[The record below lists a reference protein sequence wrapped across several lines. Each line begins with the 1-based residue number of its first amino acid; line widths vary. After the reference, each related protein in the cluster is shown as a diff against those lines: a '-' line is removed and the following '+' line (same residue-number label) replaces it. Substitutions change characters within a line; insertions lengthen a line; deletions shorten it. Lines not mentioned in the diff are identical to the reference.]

1 MKPVQPQACRTAP
14 ERDALLR
21 ALDRAEAPV
30 SFFVRDDDAGWAD
43 DRLFELL
50 RVMEVA
56 EMPIDL
62 AAIPTAIT
70 PELGRELKARKRAGH
85 RLGIHQHGFAHL
97 NHETRG
103 RKNEFGAGREL
114 VHREAD
120 LRRGRD
126 ILRAAF
132 EESLDPIFTPPWNR
146 VSPDTPFMLA
156 ALGFAALSR
165 DVTAPE
171 QHALPEV
178 VVHSDWSKQWRLA
191 VQCQTDPTQRI
202 ANDLARHVAPGAC
215 LGLMLHHAA
224 MGPAEL
230 DSLGKLL
237 AAWGSHP
244 NARWLPMMA
253 LAEHPHAALSLG

>member
-1 MKPVQPQACRTAP
+1 MQPQACSTAP

-30 SFFVRDDDAGWAD
+30 NYFVRDDDAGWAD
-43 DRLFELL
+43 DRLFALL
-50 RVMEVA
+50 EVMDEAEV
-56 EMPIDL
+56 PIDL

-70 PELGRELKARKRAGH
+70 PKLGRELMARKRAGQ

-97 NHETRG
+97 NHETQG
-103 RKNEFGAGREL
+103 RKCEFGAGREL
-114 VHREAD
+114 ARREAD

-126 ILRAAF
+126 ILRTAF
-132 EESLDPIFTPPWNR
+132 EECLDPIFTPPWNR

-178 VVHSDWSKQWRLA
+178 MVHCDWSKQWRLA
-191 VQCQTDPTQRI
+191 VQSQTDPTQRI
-202 ANDLARHVAPGAC
+202 AQDLAERVAPGAC
-215 LGLMLHHAA
+215 LGLMLHHAM

-230 DSLGKLL
+230 DSLRKLL

-253 LAEHPHAALSLG
+253 LAGHPHAVRALG